1 MVAKR
6 GTPYAMPVIVH
17 HPLEDSFTVSNVR
30 NFAEFEVNA
39 PDLGYQI
46 SDAGQDTYRV
56 DYQPTAQHRVKLNF
70 AGQEIGSFIVSKNTV
85 EEEIVNAAPALLE
98 AAQPTFG
105 VQHIEPGSKF
115 KLLGMTDYNKL
126 EIIAPGLQHTVFMA
140 DGGMIVKYT
149 PTGVHNVEIIYDGA
163 LVDEFELM
171 PKTHHRGLM
180 RARAVADED
189 DEKVAEEAQGEI
201 VRASTEP
208 LVSQTK
214 LGQFTVSNITEP
226 HLLEIEAPAL
236 AYKIS
241 HDGASNTC
249 YVDFEKDSQKIP
261 VKVMYRGEIVSGGN
275 FALVPGAME
284 EATVADTM
292 PEALEAEPEVKHD
305 LKGKSFDVV
314 NVPDYDLL
322 EIEAP
327 LLDYKII
334 RGRTAN
340 RFVYEGTQP
349 IPADVKV
356 SYDGKVVS
364 RGLFRLS
371 PGPDVEQDLEGK
383 SFTVVNIPD
392 FELLKVEAPELQ
404 YQQYKVMPRGNAY
417 RFKYDGTAPVPA
429 YVKVLYGG
437 KMIKHG
443 NFLLKPSPDTIAE
456 ETERRAP
463 VARRIRRGRGPAAQP
478 GVFDTTG
485 MRELTRHVPVS
496 PTNALESV
504 MYPRVIQH
512 HVPNSPTNA
521 LESGMRVMT
530 RHVPASPTNALEAAD
545 MRMVTHHVPVR
556 PTNRGIASGMHLIQ
570 THVPIRAGRIARTA
584 QRAIA
589 YRG

>member
-241 HDGASNTC
+241 HDGAATC
-249 YVDFEKDSQKIP
+249 QVDFEPDSQKIP
-261 VKVMYRGEIVSGGN
+261 VKVLYRGELISGGN
-275 FALVPGAME
+275 FTLVPTGTE
-284 EATVADTM
+284 ILADTL
-292 PEALEAEPEVKHD
+292 PLALEAGIGEPAVEHNSE
-305 LKGKSFDVV
+305 GKFFDVV
-314 NVPDYDLL
+314 NVPDYHLL

-327 LLDYKII
+327 QLEYKII
-334 RGRTAN
+334 RDGAN
-340 RFVYEGTQP
+340 NRVSYAGSQLTS
-349 IPADVKV
+349 ADVKV
-356 SYDGKVVS
+356 MYGGQLVQN
-364 RGLFRLS
+364 GLFTLA
-371 PGPDVEQDLEGK
+371 PEPEVKHDLEEK
-383 SFTVVNIPD
+383 CFTVVNVPNYD
-392 FELLKVEAPELQ
+392 LLKIEAPELQ
-404 YQQYKVMPRGNAY
+404 FKQFKVLPRGDAY
-417 RFKYDGTAPVPA
+417 RMSYLGTVPITANVKVTYDGEV
-429 YVKVLYGG
+429 V
-437 KMIKHG
+437 KHG
-443 NFLLKPSPDTIAE
+443 LFTLSPTAQE
-456 ETERRAP
+456 VTTRGGAP
-463 VARRIRRGRGPAAQP
+463 AARRGRRGRTGPAALA
-478 GVFDTTG
+478 GAIDTTG
-485 MRELTRHVPVS
+485 MRVLSSHTPAGQIDRGTTDATGMRLVSHHMPVNRGTLE
-496 PTNALESV
+496 PTG
-504 MYPRVIQH
+504 PRVIEH
-512 HVPNSPTNA
+512 HVPNNRDIAT
-521 LESGMRVMT
+521 SGMRLIQA
-530 RHVPASPTNALEAAD
+530 HVPHT
-545 MRMVTHHVPVR
+545 
-556 PTNRGIASGMHLIQ
+556 
-570 THVPIRAGRIARTA
+570 GRIAQVPQPT
-584 QRAIA
+584 IA
-589 YRG
+589 YR